1 MCIFRTFF
9 ILLFYDLL
17 FKPPYTERKKMQ
29 EDMININAQLRTL
42 SAHQEKI
49 REEERKRVAGE
60 LHDELGQLITSIKI
74 DAEWL
79 NKKIGDEE
87 IELKKKT
94 QDIIQLSSETA
105 KKVRHLAQALRPSI
119 LDDMGL
125 IPALEWQFHDFKSRT
140 GIEAEFYHSV
150 DGIKLSEEISTHV
163 FRIVQESLTNII
175 RHSKAKKVICDMTIH
190 NGKLYLFIKD
200 NGVGFNISEKK
211 NTFGLLGIKER
222 IKMVG
227 GTFTINSDLGQ
238 GTESSLEI
246 PISN

>member
-1 MCIFRTFF
+1 
-9 ILLFYDLL
+9 
-17 FKPPYTERKKMQ
+17 
-29 EDMININAQLRTL
+29 
-42 SAHQEKI
+42 
-49 REEERKRVAGE
+49 
-60 LHDELGQLITSIKI
+60 
-74 DAEWL
+74 
-79 NKKIGDEE
+79 
-87 IELKKKT
+87 
-94 QDIIQLSSETA
+94 
-105 KKVRHLAQALRPSI
+105 
-119 LDDMGL
+119 
-125 IPALEWQFHDFKSRT
+125 
-140 GIEAEFYHSV
+140 
-150 DGIKLSEEISTHV
+150 

-246 PISN
+246 